1 MPRWNAWIW
10 AGTPLAPSKT
20 CPKAEVSWWGSLANC
35 KLARKSTA
43 HGPEPSHWV
52 RRLVTRIW
60 GIWTQWTCHEARLE
74 IEWTIRQAWTAIFIF
89 WKIVWFPSRMCVS
102 SIHSVLPAG
111 SQPKPIAKAWI
122 ATTARVRISSGLRTT
137 WCILLNCLILSKWF
151 GLFCCNLLWIPQS
164 KLSCVIK
171 CDENSMSAIQ
181 HVIYYKT
188 YPNGT
193 AFTFFTFLS
202 AAAVRCYVPFRWGLN
217 SPGRLRC
224 RRCGCHHTE
233 HQMLD
238 SCMMLNGQV
247 VTFHGVLCLRAESR
261 GSWCKRSRDPRESFV
276 VTGLKFETK
285 LKLKLGL
292 ANTSTH
298 HKREVKQTVE
308 CVCFPPPS
316 KCLLSTESS

>member
-1 MPRWNAWIW
+1 
-10 AGTPLAPSKT
+10 
-20 CPKAEVSWWGSLANC
+20 
-35 KLARKSTA
+35 
-43 HGPEPSHWV
+43 
-52 RRLVTRIW
+52 
-60 GIWTQWTCHEARLE
+60 
-74 IEWTIRQAWTAIFIF
+74 
-89 WKIVWFPSRMCVS
+89 MCVS

-111 SQPKPIAKAWI
+111 SQPKPIAKEWI

-137 WCILLNCLILSKWF
+137 WCILLNCFISLILSKLF
-151 GLFCCNLLWIPQS
+151 GLFCCNLLWIHPQS

-181 HVIYYKT
+181 HVIYHKT
-188 YPNGT
+188 YRYPNGT

-276 VTGLKFETK
+276 VTGLKFETN

-316 KCLLSTESS
+316 KCLSPFAYRIFFNLDEPYEPYRALVFSDS